1 VPVDIMMR
9 GQLNPV
15 VVKGNFEKLLNDINM
30 QMVQG
35 RQLIAVQS
43 PDDLP
48 IAINVNNINTM
59 KPQSMESAF
68 FSHDEE

>member
-1 VPVDIMMR
+1 MPVDIMMR
-9 GQLNPV
+9 DSLNPI
-15 VVKGNFEKLLNDINM
+15 VVKGTFEKLLNDINM

-48 IAINVNNINTM
+48 IAINVNNINSI
-59 KPQSMESAF
+59 KPQTMEDSF
-68 FSHDEE
+68 FARED